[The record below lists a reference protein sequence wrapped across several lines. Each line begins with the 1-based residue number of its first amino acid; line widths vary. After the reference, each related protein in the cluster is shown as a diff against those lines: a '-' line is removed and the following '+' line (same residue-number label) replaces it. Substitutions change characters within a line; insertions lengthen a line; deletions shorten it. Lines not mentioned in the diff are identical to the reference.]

1 MQTYIKLSNYT
12 PVRLRKPLF
21 LYRKETQESYSKPP
35 FLALLPNNTA
45 TTTVKSTQ

>member
-21 LYRKETQESYSKPP
+21 LYRKETQEKYNKPL
-35 FLALLPNNTA
+35 FLPLLPNKTA
-45 TTTVKSTQ
+45 TTIVKST